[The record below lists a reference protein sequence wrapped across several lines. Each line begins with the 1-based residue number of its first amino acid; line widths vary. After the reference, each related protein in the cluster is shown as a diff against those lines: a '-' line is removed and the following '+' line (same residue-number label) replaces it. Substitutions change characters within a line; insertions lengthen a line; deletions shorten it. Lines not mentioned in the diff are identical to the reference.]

1 MVRPEAGMA
10 NSQSGPVVTDSPGGP
25 GESAAEVA
33 RIRRVIVCVGAA
45 GVDNPALQ
53 LAAGLA
59 LGLRAT
65 LAGMYVEDEQLRRV
79 AALPFT
85 REFGF
90 MSACARDFSTA
101 DLRRSQQVQAEQLR
115 RLLAALAEPLA
126 LAWTLDI
133 IQGESQAAPFA
144 HATDSDLMVMGRPQ
158 LTPAPGS
165 SAASRARQLHPAALA
180 HRPVAVLHD
189 GTPAGRRALQ
199 TALSLVRIT
208 GSELIVLIAAND
220 AATFRQ
226 HEADAAGGLGT
237 VRARIRRIPATD
249 LAAAMQAAVTH
260 GATALIRPRRH
271 NGEAE
276 GYPLFNPAIPACSL
290 VLIP

>member
-1 MVRPEAGMA
+1 MA
-10 NSQSGPVVTDSPGGP
+10 NSLSGPAVADSPGGS
-25 GESAAEVA
+25 GESIAEA
-33 RIRRVIVCVGAA
+33 DRIRRVVVCIGAA

-65 LAGMYVEDEQLRRV
+65 LAGMYVEDEQLRRM

-90 MSACARDFSTA
+90 VSACARDFSST
-101 DLRRSQQVQAEQLR
+101 DLKRSQQVQIGQLR

-126 LAWTLDI
+126 LVWTLDV
-133 IQGESQAAPFA
+133 IQGELQAAPFT

-165 SAASRARQLHPAALA
+165 STASRARQLHPAALA
-180 HRPVAVLHD
+180 RHPIAVLHD
-189 GTPAGRRALQ
+189 GSDAGRRALQ

-220 AATFRQ
+220 AETFQQRQ
-226 HEADAAGGLGT
+226 ADTAGGLGT
-237 VRARIRRIPATD
+237 ARARIRRIPATD

-276 GYPLFNPAIPACSL
+276 GFPLFNPAIPACSL